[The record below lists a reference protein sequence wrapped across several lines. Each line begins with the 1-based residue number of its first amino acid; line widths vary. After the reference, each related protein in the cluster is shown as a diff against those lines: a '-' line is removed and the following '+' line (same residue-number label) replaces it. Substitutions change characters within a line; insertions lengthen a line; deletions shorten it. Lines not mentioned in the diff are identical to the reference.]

1 MQIRE
6 SLFRFAFPKYIKI
19 FLQFSKKRRIIT
31 MRCVRDGSG
40 NPLCFFFKNIK
51 IAANS
56 PTRSCQEE
64 RRSNLQGHAQKTV
77 IPQKR
82 NMLFKPSFIIRNV

>member
-1 MQIRE
+1 
-6 SLFRFAFPKYIKI
+6 
-19 FLQFSKKRRIIT
+19 
-31 MRCVRDGSG
+31 MRCVRDGSE

-64 RRSNLQGHAQKTV
+64 RRSNLQGHAHTLATRSINKEFKKINPLQKMERIYQT
-77 IPQKR
+77 K
-82 NMLFKPSFIIRNV
+82 NLKKLLTKLFIRIVS